1 MNILLI
7 SETKIDPSFPTAQF
21 LINGFTTY
29 RGDRNINGGDM
40 LLYIRED
47 IPSNLL
53 HTDDIIEGF
62 HIEISIRKKKWLLG
76 CSYNPHKRFLS
87 SHLKELG
94 KNLDFNSKHDNFILL
109 EDLNGELTNEAVSD
123 FSQVYDCRNIIKKT
137 PTCFKKP
144 QIPSCID
151 LIITNKP
158 RSCEMFMTI
167 ETELSNFH
175 KLSLTVMKVFYKKQ
189 EPNIIK
195 YRSYRN
201 FDNEAFISNLR
212 VAFSEIYNE
221 NEFLSFETFKN
232 IVGHFLET
240 HAPLKK

>member
-62 HIEISIRKKKWLLG
+62 YIEIRIRKKKWLAD
-76 CSYNPHKRFLS
+76 CSYSPHKRFIS
-87 SHLKELG
+87 SHLIELG
-94 KNLDFNSKHDNFILL
+94 KNLDFNSKYYNFILL
-109 EDLNGELTNEAVSD
+109 GDLNAEPTNETASD
-123 FSQVYDCRNIIKKT
+123 FCQVYDCSDFIKKY
-137 PTCFKKP
+137 TCFKNP
-144 QIPSCID
+144 QNPSCID

-158 RSCEMFMTI
+158 RNFKGSMTI
-167 ETELSNFH
+167 ETGLSDFH
-175 KLSLTVMKVFYKKQ
+175 KLSLTIMKVFYKKQ
-189 EPNIIK
+189 
-195 YRSYRN
+195 
-201 FDNEAFISNLR
+201 
-212 VAFSEIYNE
+212 
-221 NEFLSFETFKN
+221 
-232 IVGHFLET
+232 
-240 HAPLKK
+240 